1 MGQQT
6 VLDFL
11 EKHPNKW
18 FTAREIAER
27 LGLNVGCVRASL
39 RRLRKDFVNHKE
51 TIRKINGKNNEVYIY
66 QYKK

>member
-11 EKHPNKW
+11 KKHPNKW
-18 FTAREIAER
+18 FTAKEIAER
-27 LGLNVGCVRASL
+27 LGLNDGCVRASL
-39 RRLRKDFVNHKE
+39 RRLRKDFVNYQKVMKE
-51 TIRKINGKNNEVYIY
+51 INRKNTEVYIY